1 MLTNQVR
8 ERQPNKCGWCNANG
22 HNQRTCPQKRNGG
35 IHIIVSPPRSRSNA
49 DVLNH
54 LEEEQ
59 RMRTSMVDQY
69 IREQEQIDVFER
81 EREREIERQRQ
92 LAYEI
97 GRRRQLAYERERQRL
112 LAHERLARQLAR
124 QQNSNQNLPLKNI
137 VENISALPVLRET
150 AIETDDC
157 PVCLEKLGETGKTIL
172 KCGHVICI
180 SCMLQQTLI
189 HSARQDWKKCC
200 CPVCRN
206 NYLLNVN

>member
-8 ERQPNKCGWCNANG
+8 EIQPNKCGWCNATG

-35 IHIIVSPPRSRSNA
+35 IHIIVSPPRNRLNT
-49 DVLNH
+49 DVLNR

-69 IREQEQIDVFER
+69 IHEQEQIDVFER

-124 QQNSNQNLPLKNI
+124 QQNSNENLPLKNI
-137 VENISALPVLRET
+137 VENISALPVLRDT

-189 HSARQDWKKCC
+189 HAARQDWKKCC

>member
-8 ERQPNKCGWCNANG
+8 ERQPNKCGWCNATG
-22 HNQRTCPQKRNGG
+22 YNQRTCPQKRNGG

-69 IREQEQIDVFER
+69 IREQEQIDAFER
-81 EREREIERQRQ
+81 ERQQREIERQRL

-97 GRRRQLAYERERQRL
+97 GRRRQLAYERQRL
-112 LAHERLARQLAR
+112 LADERRAR
-124 QQNSNQNLPLKNI
+124 QQNSNENLPLKNI
-137 VENISALPVLRET
+137 VKNISTLPVLRET

-189 HSARQDWKKCC
+189 HSASQDWKKCC

>member
-8 ERQPNKCGWCNANG
+8 ERQPNKCGWCNATG

-69 IREQEQIDVFER
+69 IREQEQIDAFER
-81 EREREIERQRQ
+81 ERQQREIERQRL

-97 GRRRQLAYERERQRL
+97 GRRRQLAYERQRL
-112 LAHERLARQLAR
+112 LADERRAR
-124 QQNSNQNLPLKNI
+124 QQNSNENLPLKNI

-189 HSARQDWKKCC
+189 HAARQDWKKCC